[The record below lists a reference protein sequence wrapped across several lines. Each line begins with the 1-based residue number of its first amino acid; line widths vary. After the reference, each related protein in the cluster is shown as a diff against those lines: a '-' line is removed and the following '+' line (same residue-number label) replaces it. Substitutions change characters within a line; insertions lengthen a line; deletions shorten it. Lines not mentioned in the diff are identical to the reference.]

1 MAEAEGPCGC
11 HHGGMRA
18 EVRSIWLDPH
28 PSMLSADPAGFA
40 FGARLLVGPVD
51 AAGEE
56 SLDLTICSPEWLA
69 RKAGGD
75 PYSGRHHVVVNVDSF
90 DVAHLESWLREQV
103 HSVAADTWAE
113 VGQRLSRLG
122 YWEFEDYS
130 D

>member
-1 MAEAEGPCGC
+1 MT
-11 HHGGMRA
+11 
-18 EVRSIWLDPH
+18 V
-28 PSMLSADPAGFA
+28 
-40 FGARLLVGPVD
+40 
-51 AAGEE
+51 
-56 SLDLTICSPEWLA
+56 CSPEWLA
-69 RKAGGD
+69 RKAGGE
-75 PYSGRHHVVVNVDSF
+75 PHSGRHHVVVNVDSF